1 MTDALNSVSAL
12 GTIGLALISSQEI
25 ATEEQLW
32 VAVALQFVT
41 SWGIALTY
49 YIPSPLFCVK
59 FGRAHTGVVSAYL
72 DVCSASVAGI
82 SRLLLAPLIDSAW
95 GWAGFWWVM
104 CGCTVVS
111 TVVTHYFVLDLMV
124 THQHEGLSGES
135 DGGQKHAGIGAMTR
149 LTSVSTNFGSRQN
162 GIGTTKNPL

>member
-1 MTDALNSVSAL
+1 MTDALNSVSVL
-12 GTIGLALISSQEI
+12 GTIGLALISSKEI
-25 ATEEQLW
+25 VAEETLW
-32 VAVALQFVT
+32 GAVALQFVT

-82 SRLLLAPLIDSAW
+82 SRLLLAPLIDSVW

-104 CGCTVVS
+104 CGCTVLS
-111 TVVTHYFVLDLMV
+111 TAVTHFFVVDLV
-124 THQHEGLSGES
+124 ITHQSEGLLGENEA
-135 DGGQKHAGIGAMTR
+135 DEKAIAR
-149 LTSVSTNFGSRQN
+149 E
-162 GIGTTKNPL
+162 

>member
-1 MTDALNSVSAL
+1 MTDALNSVSVL

-25 ATEEQLW
+25 VAEEHLW
-32 VAVALQFVT
+32 WAVSLQFIT

-95 GWAGFWWVM
+95 GWMGFWWVM
-104 CGCTVVS
+104 CGMTLLS
-111 TVVTHYFVLDLMV
+111 TVVTHFFVADLV
-124 THQHEGLSGES
+124 ITHGSEGLSGEKEA
-135 DGGQKHAGIGAMTR
+135 GGKVMVG
-149 LTSVSTNFGSRQN
+149 TNDMQM
-162 GIGTTKNPL
+162 LE